1 MSSDAVR
8 QTVVVAADSV
18 TVMGIVADLDA
29 YPQWQPDITDVEIL
43 ETDDDGWARRARF
56 EASAM
61 GMTASFELEYA
72 HTDTEV
78 RWRLVNSDLLT
89 RNDGSYMLVDQGD
102 GTTQVTYEL
111 DVDTSIAVP
120 GFMRRQIANRVVSSA
135 LQGVKRRAEAQEPG
149 EVGRD

>member
-8 QTVVVAADSV
+8 QTVVVGADPA
-18 TVMGIVADLDA
+18 TIMGIVADLDA

-43 ETDDDGWARRARF
+43 ETGDDGKARRARF

-61 GMTASFELEYA
+61 GMTLSFELEYTY
-72 HTDTEV
+72 TDTGV
-78 RWRLVNSDLLT
+78 RWRLVDSDLLT
-89 RNDGSYMLVDQGD
+89 RNDGSYTLVDQGD

-111 DVDTSIAVP
+111 DVDTSITVP

-135 LQGVKRRAEAQEPG
+135 LQGVKRRAEAQELG
-149 EVGRD
+149 EVGH